1 MLVLAS
7 SSPRRSAILTM
18 AGYEFTA
25 VPAKVSETVLR
36 GTPPMQIVEQLS
48 TRKAEAVA
56 KLRPDD
62 TIVAADTVVVMKGRT
77 LGKPK
82 DEEAA
87 KAMLKLLSGNVH
99 QVYTGYTVIGGKE
112 LVCGHECTSVEF
124 YTLSPEE
131 IDGYVAT
138 GEPLDKAGAYGIQ
151 GRGSLFV
158 KRINGDFYN
167 VMGLPVAKIHRI
179 LEDLGVKPG
188 KNPENAPNL

>member
-1 MLVLAS
+1 
-7 SSPRRSAILTM
+7 M
-18 AGYEFTA
+18 AGYEFTV

-56 KLRPDD
+56 RLRPDD
-62 TIVAADTVVVMKGRT
+62 TILAADTIVVMKGRIF
-77 LGKPK
+77 GKPK
-82 DEEAA
+82 DEETA

-99 QVYTGYTVIGGKE
+99 QVYTGYTVISGKE

-124 YTLSPEE
+124 YTLSQEE
-131 IDGYVAT
+131 IDTYAT
-138 GEPLDKAGAYGIQ
+138 SGEPLDKAGAYGIQ

-179 LEDLGVKPG
+179 LENLGSQPE
-188 KNPENAPNL
+188 KNAQDAPIL

>member
-18 AGYEFTA
+18 AGYEFTV

-56 KLRPDD
+56 RLRPDD
-62 TIVAADTVVVMKGRT
+62 TILAADTIVVMKGRIF
-77 LGKPK
+77 GKPK
-82 DEEAA
+82 DEETA

-99 QVYTGYTVIGGKE
+99 QVYTGYTVISGKE

-131 IDGYVAT
+131 IDAYAAT
-138 GEPLDKAGAYGIQ
+138 DEPLDKAGAYGIQ

-179 LEDLGVKPG
+179 LENLGAQPE
-188 KNPENAPNL
+188 KNAQDAPIL

>member
-1 MLVLAS
+1 
-7 SSPRRSAILTM
+7 M

-25 VPAKVSETVLR
+25 VPANVSETFLH

-48 TRKAEAVA
+48 TRKAQAVA
-56 KLRPDD
+56 KLHPEA
-62 TIVAADTVVVMKGRT
+62 TVLAADTVVVFKGRI

-82 DEEAA
+82 DEETA

-99 QVYTGYTVIGGKE
+99 QVYTGYTVISGKKF
-112 LVCGHECTSVEF
+112 LCGHECTSVEF
-124 YTLSPEE
+124 YTLSQQE
-131 IDGYVAT
+131 IDDYIAT

-167 VMGLPVAKIHRI
+167 IVGLPIAKIHRI
-179 LEDLGVKPG
+179 LDGLRE
-188 KNPENAPNL
+188 EET